1 MRTNAPS
8 VHASDDHVRS
18 HSTPSMEDLWELLRE
33 QQARIE
39 RLESGLLP
47 LPDATDREDAG
58 RRRVIAH
65 QESRR
70 TRSLYEPLSAVEA
83 FQSLAPVTA
92 KYATVPIMEGFNWQE
107 CSSRLDPGEWYL
119 IVFRSI
125 RREAIDDL
133 TLEMHDYGAYIEA
146 QRRAIGLVFYFR
158 GTPNA
163 DRECLSFCIWAGRQ
177 EAARAA
183 RLPLHREA
191 MMMVEEKYE
200 WYALERYLLRKVR
213 GKKGI
218 EAIPVNAEGKPV
230 ISDEPRNR
238 RG

>member
-1 MRTNAPS
+1 
-8 VHASDDHVRS
+8 VD
-18 HSTPSMEDLWELLRE
+18 DLWELLRE

-47 LPDATDREDAG
+47 LPSATKREDAG
-58 RRRVIAH
+58 RTGHALDGSMGLSPGRPHSGKREGRRV
-65 QESRR
+65 
-70 TRSLYEPLSAVEA
+70 RSLYEPLSAVEA
-83 FQSLAPVTA
+83 FQSLAPITA
-92 KYATVPIMEGFNWQE
+92 RYATVPIMEGFNWQE
-107 CSSRLDPGEWYL
+107 CAVHLDPGEWYL

-158 GTPNA
+158 GTPNEY
-163 DRECLSFCIWAGRQ
+163 RECLSFCIWASRQ

-191 MMMVEEKYE
+191 MMMVGEKYE
-200 WYALERYLLRKVR
+200 WYALERYLLRKVGDR
-213 GKKGI
+213 SGI
-218 EAIPVNAEGKPV
+218 EAIPVNAEG
-230 ISDEPRNR
+230 EPILPN
-238 RG
+238 

>member
-1 MRTNAPS
+1 MRTKAQMGPASGDRLRPQSAPG
-8 VHASDDHVRS
+8 VDA
-18 HSTPSMEDLWELLRE
+18 LWELVRE

-47 LPDATDREDAG
+47 LPGATDREQAG
-58 RRRVIAH
+58 RRRVPGNRDV
-65 QESRR
+65 RR
-70 TRSLYEPLSAVEA
+70 AQSLHEPLSAIEA
-83 FQSLAPVTA
+83 FQSLAPITA
-92 KYATVPIMEGFNWQE
+92 KYATLPIMQGFNWQE
-107 CSSRLDPGEWYL
+107 CAARLDPGEWHM

-158 GTPNA
+158 GTPNEH
-163 DRECLSFCIWAGRQ
+163 RECLSFCIWSSRA

-191 MMMVEEKYE
+191 MTMVDEKYE
-200 WYALERYLLRKVR
+200 WYALERYLLRTVR
-213 GKKGI
+213 GRRGI
-218 EAIPVNAEGKPV
+218 EAIPVDAEGRP
-230 ISDEPRNR
+230 ITPN
-238 RG
+238 